1 MAMPTILEPAFSELC
16 LKLGSL
22 RTALRAV
29 QVSVSG
35 DAPLAAEAH
44 ELLLI
49 LDETILG
56 AERARKAARLPVDID
71 AVRRA
76 LPRCQERLN
85 HFKAAFYAGLD
96 APRRVEELERAGR
109 EEAAGYIARCGGP
122 LSTAEFALAACWRK
136 VGEYSALNPGG
147 AIPGFPRF

>member
-56 AERARKAARLPVDID
+56 AERARKAALADM
-71 AVRRA
+71 
-76 LPRCQERLN
+76 
-85 HFKAAFYAGLD
+85 FKALGGGWE
-96 APRRVEELERAGR
+96 AP
-109 EEAAGYIARCGGP
+109 
-122 LSTAEFALAACWRK
+122 K
-136 VGEYSALNPGG
+136 
-147 AIPGFPRF
+147 